1 MGYLY
6 KPFYYVNNKIPV
18 ISFSL
23 NLIKQIFLLINLKIM
38 KLYVFSMTKQ
48 LNSLR
53 VNCLEIQKFQNVN
66 KLGLVSYKIYR

>member
-1 MGYLY
+1 
-6 KPFYYVNNKIPV
+6 
-18 ISFSL
+18 
-23 NLIKQIFLLINLKIM
+23 M
-38 KLYVFSMTKQ
+38 KLYVFMTKQ